1 MSAFCLPAAFRGKP
15 VKLPSSGPGS
25 MRMRRSSSLTISQ
38 EPTSS
43 TFVGPPSGS
52 AWAKAVLALMIT
64 RTATRSS
71 SSYPQSI
78 RHGAGF
84 HFDPSGSRLK
94 CMLVVYSPVRYFGS
108 LTYCDT
114 VSQTSPFGNATR
126 SQCSVSIVWSL

>member
-1 MSAFCLPAAFRGKP
+1 M
-15 VKLPSSGPGS
+15 LPSD
-25 MRMRRSSSLTISQ
+25 R
-38 EPTSS
+38 
-43 TFVGPPSGS
+43 
-52 AWAKAVLALMIT
+52 
-64 RTATRSS
+64 
-71 SSYPQSI
+71 

-126 SQCSVSIVWSL
+126 SQCSVSVVCSL